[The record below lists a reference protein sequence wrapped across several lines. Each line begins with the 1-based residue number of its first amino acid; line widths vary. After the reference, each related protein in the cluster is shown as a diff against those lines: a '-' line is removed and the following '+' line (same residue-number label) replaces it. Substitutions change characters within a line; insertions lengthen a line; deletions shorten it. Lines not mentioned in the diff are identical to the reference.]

1 MVSIDFEPFYKRYES
16 LAKAADDVFEKVKS
30 QYPACVRCQV
40 ECTECCYALFDLSL
54 IEAIYINHRFLTE
67 LDEKKRTAILEKANT
82 VDRQVHRIK
91 RNAFKA
97 FESGRGEDK
106 ILEDMALEKIRCPL
120 LNDQDCCDLYAYRP
134 ITCRLYGIP
143 TEIGGV
149 GRTCG
154 KSGFERGTAY
164 PTVHLG
170 KLHQSLYALSSELV
184 TALKSKY
191 VQMGDM
197 LIPLSMA
204 LLTEFDDAY
213 LGVPKDEKEDR

>member
-16 LAKAADDVFEKVKS
+16 VAKAADDVFEKVKS

-54 IEAIYINHRFLTE
+54 IEAIYINHRFSTA

-97 FESGRGEDK
+97 FESGRDEDK
-106 ILEDMALEKIRCPL
+106 ILEDMALERIRCPL
-120 LNDQDCCDLYAYRP
+120 LNDQDRCDLYAYRP

-154 KSGFERGTAY
+154 KSGFEKGTAY

-170 KLHQSLYALSSELV
+170 KIHQSLYALSSELV

-191 VQMGDM
+191 IQMGDM
-197 LIPLSMA
+197 LMPLSMA

-213 LGVPKDEKEDR
+213 LGVSIDEKEDR